1 MRKLMKYELRCTAR
15 IMLPVYALTLVLG
28 GMCALFYALSNRY
41 ESDFVDVFNGILI
54 FVFIT
59 SVIAALVLSGVIMV
73 YRFYKNLMTD
83 EGYLTFTLPVSTHAI
98 LLSKLLTAVIWSVAT
113 ALCALASVFLAT
125 FQVEDIW
132 ADFPQAWRELL
143 WITELSSARAVLF
156 ALELA
161 VLLLLS
167 SVASYLLFYAA
178 ISLGH
183 SFSNHKI
190 LLSVVFYFAFT
201 TGLRTLTSVFALI
214 GGVNLLPEEAIFWD
228 VDALLNG
235 MLMISIGFSA
245 IEIAGFYILT
255 YFMLKKRL
263 NLQ

>member
-1 MRKLMKYELRCTAR
+1 MRKLMKYELRCTGR
-15 IMLPVYALTLVLG
+15 IMLSIYALTLLLG
-28 GMCALFYALSNRY
+28 GLCALFYALSSRY
-41 ESDFVDVFNGILI
+41 ESDFVAIFNGVLI
-54 FVFIT
+54 FVFIL

-98 LLSKLLTAVIWSVAT
+98 LLSKLLTAVIWSVST
-113 ALCALASVFLAT
+113 VLCALSSVFLAT
-125 FQVEDIW
+125 FQIEDIW
-132 ADFPQAWRELL
+132 AGLPEAWQEFLWTAGLSPSRIVLL
-143 WITELSSARAVLF
+143 

-201 TGLRTLTSVFALI
+201 TALRTITSVAALI
-214 GGVNLLPEEAIFWD
+214 GGVETLPDEAFFWD
-228 VDALLNG
+228 VDSLLSG
-235 MLMISIGFSA
+235 VLMISIGLSL
-245 IEIAGFYILT
+245 IEIAGFYTLT